1 MPKANEIRYDRR
13 SGPRDRMLRVGDRER
28 EAVSDIL
35 RQEHVDGRL
44 NSDEFQERLE
54 RCLTAKTYAD
64 LDQLVADFPGREV
77 EQGRT
82 GRAWGRRPWPF
93 PFVPLALIAAIVVF
107 NGGHLIWLA
116 VPLFFLLV
124 VGPLRGRSAARGYGR
139 AGWGCGQRYATR
151 TRTRA

>member
-28 EAVSDIL
+28 EAVCDIL

-44 NSDEFQERLE
+44 NSDEFQQRLE

-64 LDQLVADFPGREV
+64 LDQLIADFPSGEV

-82 GRAWGRRPWPF
+82 GRPWGRGPWPF
-93 PFVPLALIAAIVVF
+93 PLVPLALIAAIVVF

-116 VPLFFLLV
+116 VPLLFLFV
-124 VGPLRGRSAARGYGR
+124 VRPLQGRTSARGYGHP
-139 AGWGCGQRYATR
+139 GSGCGRRYTTR
-151 TRTRA
+151 TRTQA